1 MVIDDKE
8 VRIKEMRKAL
18 DKHKSVKVGDYVIS
32 NIPKLRY
39 RLYHTGTGK
48 ITYYNSLD
56 LILEDVN
63 YFEKDKQMSIL

>member
-1 MVIDDKE
+1 MIIDTKDIKLKE
-8 VRIKEMRKAL
+8 IRKAL

-48 ITYYNSLD
+48 ITFYNSLD
-56 LILEDVN
+56 LILKDVN
-63 YFEKDKQMSIL
+63 FFEKNKQMSIL